1 MDEIIGTLREQVRNE
16 IKEEKKQSARV
27 STKESNAEITVNL
40 SGEEHV
46 GHVTPPMG
54 LYVQREHCIKL
65 VALGKIYD
73 GPSTIHCVAYA
84 DDVVRVS
91 VEKVIDGEA
100 EVPFP
105 TSEIKYV
112 RQALNT
118 FIAWSTPLVIVVSDE
133 DSTITP
139 NKVAKVGELNNDV
152 AEQDPLRELIKTL
165 VDIYDK
171 PVEFVWDVSQFG
183 IPNVDS
189 SLFLTYTDINEITS
203 SDKCLNIAILQLWT
217 MYMNEWS
224 NSLGQQSVY
233 GFLEPQS
240 IHNAKDRRGQYE
252 EYIEKYLKESQRQL
266 YLGAY
271 LNQAHWQMVVLCPK
285 DNVVVWFCSVRR
297 RPDVHIKTA
306 INKLMF
312 NAEAMSVG
320 IM

>member
-1 MDEIIGTLREQVRNE
+1 M
-16 IKEEKKQSARV
+16 

-133 DSTITP
+133 
-139 NKVAKVGELNNDV
+139 V
-152 AEQDPLRELIKTL
+152 
-165 VDIYDK
+165 
-171 PVEFVWDVSQFG
+171 
-183 IPNVDS
+183 
-189 SLFLTYTDINEITS
+189 
-203 SDKCLNIAILQLWT
+203 
-217 MYMNEWS
+217 
-224 NSLGQQSVY
+224 
-233 GFLEPQS
+233 
-240 IHNAKDRRGQYE
+240 
-252 EYIEKYLKESQRQL
+252 L
-266 YLGAY
+266 YF
-271 LNQAHWQMVVLCPK
+271 M
-285 DNVVVWFCSVRR
+285 FS
-297 RPDVHIKTA
+297 
-306 INKLMF
+306 KLLPC
-312 NAEAMSVG
+312 
-320 IM
+320 